1 MRGGWNELQAL
12 VSNDCPYAYYIH
24 CFAHRL
30 QLALVAA
37 SKEVISFHQFFTNLN
52 FVVNFVCALYN
63 RYEDLQV
70 AQADENAY
78 LIEIDEIESGRRLD
92 QICTLQ

>member
-1 MRGGWNELQAL
+1 LQAL

-24 CFAHRL
+24 YFAHRL

-37 SKEVISFHQFFTNLN
+37 SKEVISVHQFFTNLN
-52 FVVNFVCALYN
+52 SVVNFVCASCN
-63 RYEDLQV
+63 RYEDLRV

-78 LIEIDEIESGRRLD
+78 LIEIGEIESGRGLN
-92 QICTLQ
+92 QISTL